1 MLSPLEQA
9 RLVDLVVVC
18 VTLVF
23 GFAIVS
29 TLIAVGGFSFRRNV
43 SSNQSIETARS
54 SEFRKKC
61 IGRAKEN
68 GKVAK

>member
-9 RLVDLVVVC
+9 LLVDLVVVC
-18 VTLVF
+18 ITVVF

-29 TLIAVGGFSFRRNV
+29 TLMAVGGFSLHRKMF
-43 SSNQSIETARS
+43 SKESIESARNS
-54 SEFRKKC
+54 TIRRKC
-61 IGRAKEN
+61 IARAKKN

>member
-9 RLVDLVVVC
+9 LLVDFIVVC
-18 VTLVF
+18 IVAIF

-29 TLIAVGGFSFRRNV
+29 TLMAVGGFSFNRNMF
-43 SSNQSIETARS
+43 SNESTESARS
-54 SEFRKKC
+54 SSARRKC
-61 IGRAKEN
+61 IARAKKN